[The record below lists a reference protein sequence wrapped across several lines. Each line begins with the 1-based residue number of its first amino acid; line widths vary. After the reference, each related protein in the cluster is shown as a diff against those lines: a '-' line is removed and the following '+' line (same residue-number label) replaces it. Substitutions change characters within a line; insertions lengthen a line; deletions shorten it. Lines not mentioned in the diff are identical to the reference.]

1 MSHLLKTKQSRF
13 IGAFAAVLLL
23 LFTFCSSLY
32 FGQTSIVIEDIVQ
45 AFTQFNSSSTNQVIV
60 LDERLPRAVLG
71 IVIGASLAVAGAL
84 MQALTGN
91 PLASPSIFGINA
103 GALFFVV
110 LAITLFS
117 FSSLVHIMWLALLG
131 AAVSGLLVFLLGSI
145 GRDGMTPIKVVLAGS
160 AISALFL
167 SMTQAMLVLDENGL
181 QQVLFWLSGSI
192 SGRSLDMLYPIL
204 PFILIAAAGA
214 MFMGKALNVF
224 ATGEDV
230 AKNLGQKTNLL
241 KIGIGVIVIILAGS
255 SVSIAGAIGFIGLVV
270 PHITRGLFGP
280 DYRWVVPLSAVLG
293 ASLLMSADVLARL
306 LIMPQEIPVG
316 IMTALIGTPFFI
328 YIARYGLTKR

>member
-1 MSHLLKTKQSRF
+1 MSYLLKTKLSKI
-13 IGAFAAVLLL
+13 IGAAVTVLLF
-23 LFTFCSSLY
+23 LFAFLSSLY
-32 FGQTSIVIEDIVQ
+32 FGQTAIVVEDIVQ
-45 AFTQFNSSSTNQVIV
+45 AFTRFNTSSINQVVV
-60 LDERLPRAVLG
+60 LEERLPRAVLG
-71 IVIGASLAVAGAL
+71 SVIGASLAIAGAL

-110 LAITLFS
+110 LSITLFS
-117 FSSLVHIMWLALLG
+117 FSSLVQIMWLALLG
-131 AAVSGLLVFLLGSI
+131 AAVAGLLVFLLGSI

-181 QQVLFWLSGSI
+181 QQVLFWLTGSI
-192 SGRSLDMLYPIL
+192 SGRSLGMLYPIL
-204 PFILIAAAGA
+204 PFIVIAAAGA
-214 MFMGKALNVF
+214 MFMGNALNVF

-230 AKNLGQKTNLL
+230 AKNLGQKTTLF
-241 KIGIGVIVIILAGS
+241 KIGIGLIVIILAGS

-270 PHITRGLFGP
+270 PHITRGMFGP
-280 DYRWVVPLSAVLG
+280 DYRWVIPLSAVLG
-293 ASLLMSADVLARL
+293 ASLLVSADVLARL

>member
-1 MSHLLKTKQSRF
+1 MSYLLKTNLSKI
-13 IGAFAAVLLL
+13 IGAAIAVLLFL
-23 LFTFCSSLY
+23 SAFLSSLY
-32 FGQTSIVIEDIVQ
+32 FGQTAIVVDDIVQ
-45 AFTQFNSSSTNQVIV
+45 AFTSFNSSSTNHIVI
-60 LDERLPRAVLG
+60 LEERLPRAVLG
-71 IVIGASLAVAGAL
+71 SVIGACLAIAGAL

-110 LAITLFS
+110 LSITLFS
-117 FSSLVHIMWLALLG
+117 FTSLVHIMWMALLG
-131 AAVSGLLVFLLGSI
+131 ATAAGVIVFMLGSL
-145 GRDGMTPIKVVLAGS
+145 GREGMTPIKVVLAGA
-160 AISALFL
+160 AISALFS

-181 QQVLFWLSGSI
+181 QQVLFWLTGSI

-204 PFILIAAAGA
+204 PFIVVAVGVS
-214 MFMGKALNVF
+214 MFMGNALNVF

-230 AKNLGQKTNLL
+230 AKNLGQKTTLL
-241 KIGIGVIVIILAGS
+241 KIAIGVIVIILAGS

-270 PHITRGLFGP
+270 PHITRGIFGP
-280 DYRWVVPLSAVLG
+280 DHRWLIPLCAVLG
-293 ASLLMSADVLARL
+293 ASLLVSADVVARL
-306 LIMPQEIPVG
+306 LIMPEEIPVG